1 MGAYTFTAI
10 IKQGVSFVKIKRT
23 DIERILILCAAAL
36 VVVLALRGLGPKSSQ
51 ILYEDKPL
59 DVTQTTAQV
68 QGDTQPTVVFY
79 QDGEGY
85 LVPVTRQ
92 IAKQDGVAKA
102 TLALMVKSS
111 ENDLQ
116 AARLGLRTVI
126 PEGTTFDI
134 NIANQ
139 KARVD
144 MSKEALNCA
153 SAEEEQL
160 MVQAVASA
168 LTTFTTVDEVSFLF
182 DHQARSK
189 LTHGTDVSGAFT
201 EDGLNMESVSTASM
215 LNADQIQLYFPSET
229 GRMLIPVTRTV
240 FSTADLTTAMLE
252 LAKGPK
258 DDSGLMR
265 PIPKDTGLNGVTMKD
280 GTVTVN
286 FTKEFMEVAQQTDGG
301 KQALRAI
308 LFTCSQ
314 FPGVK
319 KVEVQVEG
327 EKFIPKQE
335 DKTTF
340 VNEEQDVLAQYPGVI
355 EID

>member
-1 MGAYTFTAI
+1 M
-10 IKQGVSFVKIKRT
+10 KIKRT

-36 VVVLALRGLGPKSSQ
+36 VVVLALRGLGPKSTQ
-51 ILYEDKPL
+51 ILYEDQPL
-59 DVTQTTAQV
+59 DVTQTTTTQV

-92 IAKQDGVAKA
+92 IPKQDGVAKA
-102 TLALMVKSS
+102 TLGLMVKSS

-134 NIANQ
+134 NIADQ

-144 MSKEALNCA
+144 MSKEALTCA
-153 SAEEEQL
+153 SAEEELL

-168 LTTFTTVDEVSFLF
+168 LTTFPTVDEVSFLF
-182 DHQARSK
+182 DGQSRSK
-189 LTHGTDVSGAFT
+189 LTNGTDVSGAFT
-201 EDGLNMESVSTASM
+201 EDGLNMESVSTSSTA
-215 LNADQIQLYFPSET
+215 NAGMIQLYFPSQT

-252 LAKGPK
+252 LAKGPR
-258 DDSGLMR
+258 DDSGLER
-265 PIPKDTGLNGVTMKD
+265 PIPKDCGLNGVTMKD

-286 FTKEFMEVAQQTDGG
+286 FTKEFMEVAQQSDGG

-327 EKFIPKQE
+327 EKFVPKQE
-335 DKTTF
+335 DTATF
-340 VNEEQDVLAQYPGVI
+340 VNEEQDVLAQYPGII